1 MSSPEQNTELAER
14 FLVMLRDEGLV
25 ALVSHFEHFLH
36 PEVDWTPG
44 LITMGQTTYHGIEA
58 CREYNL
64 KAAGQTGG
72 KMTIQEV
79 RPVGE
84 DRVLGLA
91 WIDYRS
97 KDERFFSEY
106 ALVMRIEDDLIREIR
121 GFVSHAKAK
130 RAVEVM
136 TAPAECSQDA

>member
-1 MSSPEQNTELAER
+1 MSSPEQNAELVER

-25 ALVSHFEHFLH
+25 ALGSHLEHFLH
-36 PEVDWTPG
+36 PEVEWTPG
-44 LITMGQTTYHGIEA
+44 LVSMGRTTYQGIEA
-58 CREYNL
+58 YREYNL
-64 KAAGQTGG
+64 KAASQTGG

-97 KDERFFSEY
+97 KDERFYSEW
-106 ALVMRIEDDLIREIR
+106 ALAMRIEDGKIREMR
-121 GFVSHAKAK
+121 SFVSHAKAA
-130 RAVEVM
+130 RAVEEM
-136 TAPAECSQDA
+136 GAQAQGSPNA